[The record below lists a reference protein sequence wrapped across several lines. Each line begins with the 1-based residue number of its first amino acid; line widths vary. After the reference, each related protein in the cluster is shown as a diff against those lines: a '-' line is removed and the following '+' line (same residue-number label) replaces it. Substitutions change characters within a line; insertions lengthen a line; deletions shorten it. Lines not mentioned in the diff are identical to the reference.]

1 MQCNIKDST
10 LMAMLKIVETCDVQ
24 QKYLESELCLKIPT
38 DIKANKGTKVLLKIH
53 ESETS
58 LSMFLR
64 IIDVYG
70 STIYNKNSWSLLS
83 FM

>member
-1 MQCNIKDST
+1 
-10 LMAMLKIVETCDVQ
+10 MAMLKIVETWDVQ
-24 QKYLESELCLKIPT
+24 QKYLESEVRLKIPT
-38 DIKANKGTKVLLKIH
+38 DIKVNKGTKVLLKIYGS
-53 ESETS
+53 ESS

-83 FM
+83 LM